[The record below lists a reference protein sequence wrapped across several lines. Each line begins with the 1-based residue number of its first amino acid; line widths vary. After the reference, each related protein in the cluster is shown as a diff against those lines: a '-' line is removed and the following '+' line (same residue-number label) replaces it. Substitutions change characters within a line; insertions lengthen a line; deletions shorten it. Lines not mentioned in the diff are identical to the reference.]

1 MGPPKPVCRDII
13 GAEERFAQT
22 VKNFI
27 GSYDPKLQP
36 FVSRIAAGWA
46 KQWST
51 MISPT
56 LFPPAGDGLDEFHA
70 KTSSPIFLQSLLLG
84 PSRAHLA
91 TQPRKLSAPQKAV
104 ATTANRRMMLLTIAS
119 QKSKRSFPIRG
130 LSALVRTVLRTFAR
144 KQPTLTDQA
153 ARRLFSPLD
162 ILLHLLQIV
171 LPFSLELQGELFVT
185 S

>member
-56 LFPPAGDGLDEFHA
+56 LFPPAGDGLDEFMQKLHHQYFYKA
-70 KTSSPIFLQSLLLG
+70 YYSVHRERILQRNRESY
-84 PSRAHLA
+84 RRRKRQWR
-91 TQPRKLSAPQKAV
+91 QP
-104 ATTANRRMMLLTIAS
+104 
-119 QKSKRSFPIRG
+119 
-130 LSALVRTVLRTFAR
+130 
-144 KQPTLTDQA
+144 PTDA
-153 ARRLFSPLD
+153 
-162 ILLHLLQIV
+162 
-171 LPFSLELQGELFVT
+171 
-185 S
+185 